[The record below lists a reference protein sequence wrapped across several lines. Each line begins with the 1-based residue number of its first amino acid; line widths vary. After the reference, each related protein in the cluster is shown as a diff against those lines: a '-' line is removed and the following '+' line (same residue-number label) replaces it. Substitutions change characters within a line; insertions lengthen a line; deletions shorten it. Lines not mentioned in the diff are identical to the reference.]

1 MEQYFIAKDVT
12 DEKKQT
18 AIFLTVIGNETYSL
32 LRNLLALESLAG
44 KTVKM
49 LSETLI
55 DHLKPQFI
63 IIAEHYKFY
72 CRDQLENE
80 TITNY
85 LAELRKLTLNCDF
98 KDFLDQ
104 ALRDCFV
111 GSLQNN
117 SIQQRLLSERKLI
130 LKSAIEL
137 ANTMENADL
146 EMQIISRDIKTEN
159 VNAMNNA
166 TRKYYRCNLT
176 KHLANVCCFK
186 DAKSNNCHMKGHISK
201 AFCNYTHQTDPPLK
215 MPAYQ
220 KTATLKSTSNIV
232 KQMQTLSTNDV
243 EENIDSNSDEDS
255 SSFYIHKI
263 NPTKPLCVTLGIQ
276 DSTIKFKIDTVLE
289 ITLISEREYCMHFQ
303 NLPLTGT
310 KIKVRTYAN
319 KPFKVL
325 GKLIINVSYE
335 NKIYNRLPLYVI
347 KKSSVNLLGRNW
359 MALM

>member
-55 DHLKPQFI
+55 DHLKPQSI

-104 ALRDCFV
+104 ALRDCFA

-159 VNAMNNA
+159 FNAMNNA

-220 KTATLKSTSNIV
+220 KTATPKSTSNIV